1 MLKLAERVRQAES
14 CRQDAGLTVEE
25 LWLRCFA
32 LGGMNGALE
41 LEAFLFGALRP
52 NRHEYNLMAVA
63 LNEYFMDAGCCHSIA
78 YIEDGLRR

>member
-14 CRQDAGLTVEE
+14 CREDAGLTVDE

-32 LGGMNGALE
+32 LGGVNGPLE

-52 NRHEYNLMAVA
+52 NCYEYNLMAVA
-63 LNEYFMDAGCCHSIA
+63 LNEYFMDAGCRHSIA
-78 YIEDGLRR
+78 YIENRPDK